1 MVKNLMSTD
10 YNLLDPSNMVSIQQ
24 YPTFTTGF
32 EVWRT
37 EWSDNHDDEGRF
49 NRWID
54 WGPFQ
59 DLHEILERIGLLDN
73 KIAIVYNNGLVLGY
87 YDGVIRIGTYFNNRG
102 GYFKTQE
109 EILQRF
115 NKVYL
120 NKRYRKTR
128 RP

>member
-1 MVKNLMSTD
+1 MIQNLMSTD
-10 YNLLDPSNMVSIQQ
+10 YNLLDPSNIVSIQQ

-37 EWSDNHDDEGRF
+37 EWSDSRDDEGRF
-49 NRWID
+49 NRWIN

-59 DLHEILERIGLLDN
+59 DLYEMLEKIGLVDN
-73 KIAIVYNNGLVLGY
+73 KIAIVYDNGLVLGY

-115 NKVYL
+115 NKVYP
-120 NKRYRKTR
+120 NKHYRKTR
-128 RP
+128 SQ